1 MNLDKSSLT
10 VSSDKMHS
18 LSINSTSR
26 IFMYDVH
33 HDHLL
38 IDLNIEEKKIY
49 LNSEL
54 VESLTASEYGKAV
67 AESIAES
74 LKLYGL
80 HIEEVHDE

>member
-18 LSINSTSR
+18 LSINRNSH
-26 IFMYDVH
+26 IFIDDVH
-33 HDHLL
+33 HNHLL

-80 HIEEVHDE
+80 LTEDVHDE